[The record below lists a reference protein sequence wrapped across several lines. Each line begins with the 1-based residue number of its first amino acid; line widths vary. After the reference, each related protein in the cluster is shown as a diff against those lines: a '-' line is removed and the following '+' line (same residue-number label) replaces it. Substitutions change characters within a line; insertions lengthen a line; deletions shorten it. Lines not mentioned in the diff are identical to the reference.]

1 MDIQRI
7 ETGLYSID
15 VPTLFEKRLIHG
27 QLLRLERMDRAAGE
41 ASFAEV
47 NFFVG
52 FTAEERID
60 DPRGDDAETVR
71 EALLDEVWQRYE
83 SGEAAIAPL
92 RVESESRSAGARR
105 ALVRL
110 EPTSWRP
117 ESGQFVYIFI
127 PPSSGQHVFSRL
139 VLEFDWSLRELYESI
154 GEGLVESLTW
164 KRGAIADEDV
174 RRQAEKAWSA
184 FDEMDPKKIESITY
198 RYREILSQN
207 LPEPVEPMEPAVLD
221 LTPIELDSLTL
232 EQLDEALGQST
243 DGSRSMVL
251 KTAFLPDE
259 IKVTL
264 ETEFD
269 DSYAFGPGTLSLVRA
284 LGALSSKDHPRAGEL
299 LWEHCKMCFEVTDYG
314 AGSQSNEDYFGIRN
328 PEDALRAAG
337 KGRIYLGEVLNGG
350 SHDLFQIDFY
360 PPWEE
365 EHGCSLVVRNGE
377 LVATS
382 DPGGWLG
389 EFEVAEGEGRK

>member
-1 MDIQRI
+1 METQRI
-7 ETGLYSID
+7 ETELYSID
-15 VPTLFEKRLIHG
+15 APTLFEKRLIYG
-27 QLLRLERMDRAAGE
+27 QLLRLERMDRAEGE
-41 ASFAEV
+41 DSFAEV

-52 FTAEERID
+52 FTREEQID
-60 DPRGDDAETVR
+60 DPSGDDAEAER
-71 EALLDEVWQRYE
+71 ETLLDAVWRRYE
-83 SGEAAIAPL
+83 SGEAQISPV
-92 RVESESRSAGARR
+92 RVESEAQSADERT

-110 EPTSWRP
+110 EAASWRP
-117 ESGQFVYIFI
+117 ESGHFVWIFI
-127 PPSSGQHVFSRL
+127 PPSSGKHVFARL

-154 GEGLVESLTW
+154 GKGLVKSLTW
-164 KRGAIADEDV
+164 KHEAIANEDV
-174 RRQAEKAWSA
+174 RRQAEMAWSA
-184 FDEMDPKKIESITY
+184 FDGMDPKEIESITR
-198 RYREILSQN
+198 RYKEILGQN
-207 LPEPVEPMEPAVLD
+207 QPAPVEPIEPTVLD
-221 LTPIELDSLTL
+221 LTSIELEALTL
-232 EQLDEALGQST
+232 EQLDEALGQSV

-269 DSYAFGPGTLSLVRA
+269 DSYTFGPGTLNLVRA

-314 AGSQSNEDYFGIRN
+314 AGSQSNEDYFGIHG
-328 PEDALRAAG
+328 PEDALREAG
-337 KGRIYLGEVLNGG
+337 KGTIYLSEVLDGG

-365 EHGCSLVVRNGE
+365 EHGCSLVVRDGE
-377 LVATS
+377 LVATC

-389 EFEVAEGEGRK
+389 EFEVNSSR